1 MTITVKDY
9 MTPNP
14 MTVSPETGTKTA
26 FLMIKDQGFKQL
38 PVVKDGK
45 LIGIVTDR
53 DLRRPK
59 LSDEFESWD
68 QLYRLDDFFT
78 VGEIMTH
85 NITTIRESAPL
96 KEAALIFKEKKF
108 NALPVLSEK
117 GGLVG
122 IITVHDVL
130 NALVDL
136 LGLK

>member
-1 MTITVKDY
+1 MIVKDY

-14 MTVSPETGTKTA
+14 VTISPKTGTKTA
-26 FLMIKDQGFKQL
+26 FLMIKQQGFKQL
-38 PVVKDGK
+38 PVVKEGK

-59 LSDEFESWD
+59 LSDEFKSWD
-68 QLYRLDDFFT
+68 QLYKLDDFFT
-78 VGEIMTH
+78 VDDIMTH
-85 NITTIRESAPL
+85 DITTIRESASL
-96 KEAALIFKEKKF
+96 KETALIFKEKKF

-117 GGLVG
+117 GDLVG

-136 LGLK
+136 LKLE